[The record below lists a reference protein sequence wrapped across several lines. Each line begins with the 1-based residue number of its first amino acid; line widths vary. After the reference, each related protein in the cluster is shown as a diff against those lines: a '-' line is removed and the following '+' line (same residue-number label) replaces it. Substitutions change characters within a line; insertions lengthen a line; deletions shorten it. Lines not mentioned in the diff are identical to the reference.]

1 MPPLTVET
9 PLLSAAAEAQLF
21 WRLRRWVTAN
31 LLRQTLRESRLRA
44 FLVVLLS
51 GVFWGGLFALFI
63 EAFKFLAASLP
74 NAATRDEAVRAVFG
88 VFFASLTVMLAFSSG
103 IILYSSLYR
112 SREVQFLMT
121 TPCRG
126 ERVFLHKFQEA
137 LLLSS
142 WGFVL
147 LGSPMWVAYGL
158 VALAPWYYYALLLP
172 FLVAFVVIPGGIGAI
187 VCLVV
192 MWRIPKIRLH
202 AVSLMAVSCL
212 VVGAWIA
219 WSVFRGPEGDLLTPS
234 WFDSLLTR
242 LRFSEHRLLPNWWLS
257 TGLLEA
263 AGRQWQESLLF
274 LALLVSNA
282 LLMHQA
288 AVAIAGRIF
297 RRSYHDS
304 YTEGA
309 ARRRPGAAWIDRW
322 MLRATFFLSPQ
333 MRLLMVKDLRLFR
346 RDPLQWSQFLIF
358 LGLLLLYFLNVRRF
372 RYDINHATWVNMISF
387 LNVTVVGLILSTFTS
402 RFIFPMISLEG
413 RRFWILGL
421 LPVRRET
428 ILWSKFLFA
437 ALGSMF
443 ACSLLIVLSDL
454 MLRVLPLVLG
464 IHLLACALLCTGLS
478 AIAVGMGAL
487 MPNLRE
493 ESPAKIAAG
502 FGGTL
507 NLVLSAIYIVAIVTL
522 TAVPCHFY
530 VAAKQSDLADTFL
543 YEAQLPWWLALGTAL
558 SVLLGAAATIVP
570 LRMGFK
576 AFRELEF

>member
-1 MPPLTVET
+1 MSVVPAVP
-9 PLLSAAAEAQLF
+9 LSAAAEARLF
-21 WRLRRWVTAN
+21 WRLRRWTVVN
-31 LLRQTLRESRLRA
+31 SLRQTLRESRLRV
-44 FLVVLLS
+44 FLLLLLS
-51 GVFWGGLFALFI
+51 SVFWGGLFGLFI
-63 EAFKFLAASLP
+63 EAFSFLATSLP
-74 NAATRDEAVRAVFG
+74 NAATRDEAVRAMFG

-103 IILYSSLYR
+103 IILYGSLYR
-112 SREVQFLMT
+112 SREVQFLLTM
-121 TPCRG
+121 PCRS
-126 ERVFLHKFQEA
+126 ERVFLHKFHEA

-142 WGFVL
+142 WGFIL

-158 VALAPWYYYALLLP
+158 VALAPWYYYLLLLP

-187 VCLVV
+187 VCLVI

-202 AVSLMAVSCL
+202 AVSIMAAACAIS
-212 VVGAWIA
+212 GGWIA
-219 WSVFRGPEGDLLTPS
+219 WSVVRGPEGDLLTPS
-234 WFDSLLTR
+234 WFDSLLMR

-263 AGRQWQESLLF
+263 AQRQWSESLLF

-282 LLMHQA
+282 LLLHQA
-288 AVAIAGRIF
+288 AVAVAARIF

-304 YTEGA
+304 YTEGTS
-309 ARRRPGAAWIDRW
+309 RRRPGAHWMDAL

-333 MRLLMVKDLRLFR
+333 MRLLLVKDLRLFR
-346 RDPLQWSQFLIF
+346 RDPMQWSQFLIF
-358 LGLLLLYFLNVRRF
+358 LGLLTLYFVNVRRF
-372 RYDINHATWVNMISF
+372 RYDVNHATWVNMISF
-387 LNVTVVGLILSTFTS
+387 LNLTVVGLILSTFTS

-421 LPVRRET
+421 LPLRRET

-437 ALGSMF
+437 AIGSTV
-443 ACSLLIVLSDL
+443 ACCVLIVLSDL

-464 IHLLACALLCTGLS
+464 IHLLACVLLCLGLS
-478 AIAVGMGAL
+478 AIAVGLGAK

-507 NLVLSAIYIVAIVTL
+507 NLVLSAIYIVVIVTL

-530 VAAKQSDLADTFL
+530 VAAQQSDFADSFL
-543 YEAQLPWWLALGTAL
+543 YESRLPLWLGIGVAL
-558 SVLLGAAATIVP
+558 SLVVGALATVVP
-570 LRMGFK
+570 MRIGFK
-576 AFRELEF
+576 AFREIEF

>member
-1 MPPLTVET
+1 MDTAFPQP
-9 PLLSAAAEAQLF
+9 LSAEAEARLF
-21 WRLRRWVTAN
+21 WRLRRQTLINA
-31 LLRQTLRESRLRA
+31 LRQTFRESRLRV
-44 FLVVLLS
+44 FLVLLLS
-51 GVFWGGLFALFI
+51 GIFWGGLFGLFI
-63 EAFKFLAASLP
+63 EAFKFMAMSLP
-74 NAATRDEAVRAVFG
+74 NAATRDEAVRAMFG

-103 IILYSSLYR
+103 IILYGSLYR

-121 TPCRG
+121 TPVRS

-142 WGFVL
+142 WGFIL

-172 FLVAFVVIPGGIGAI
+172 FLVAFVVIPGGLGAM

-202 AVSLMAVSCL
+202 AVSILATLCL
-212 VVGAWIA
+212 ACGGWIA
-219 WSVFRGPEGDLLTPS
+219 WSVIRGPEGDLLTPS
-234 WFDSLLTR
+234 WFDSLLMR

-263 AGRQWQESLLF
+263 AQRQWTESLLF
-274 LALLVSNA
+274 LALLTSNA
-282 LLMHQA
+282 LMFHQA
-288 AVAIAGRIF
+288 AVALAARIF

-309 ARRRPGAAWIDRW
+309 SRRRPGAHWMDRL

-346 RDPLQWSQFLIF
+346 RDPMQWSQFLIF
-358 LGLLLLYFLNVRRF
+358 LGLLTLYFVNVRRF
-372 RYDINHATWVNMISF
+372 RYDVNHATWVNMISF
-387 LNVTVVGLILSTFTS
+387 LNLTVVGLILSTFTS

-437 ALGSMF
+437 AAGSTV
-443 ACSLLIVLSDL
+443 ACAVLVVLSDL
-454 MLRVLPLVLG
+454 MLRVMPLVLA
-464 IHLLACALLCTGLS
+464 IHLLACVLLCLGLS
-478 AIAVGMGAL
+478 ALAVGMGAK

-507 NLVLSAIYIVAIVTL
+507 NLVLSAIYIVVIVTL

-530 VAAKQSDLADTFL
+530 VAAKQADFADSFL
-543 YEAQLPWWLALGTAL
+543 YEARLPLWLAAGVAVSIVVGILATA
-558 SVLLGAAATIVP
+558 IP

>member
-1 MPPLTVET
+1 MSVVPAVP
-9 PLLSAAAEAQLF
+9 LSAAAEARLF
-21 WRLRRWVTAN
+21 WRLRRWTVVN
-31 LLRQTLRESRLRA
+31 SLRQTLRESRLRV
-44 FLVVLLS
+44 FLLLLLS
-51 GVFWGGLFALFI
+51 SVFWGGLFGLFI
-63 EAFKFLAASLP
+63 EAFSFLATSLP
-74 NAATRDEAVRAVFG
+74 NAATRDEAVRAMFG

-103 IILYSSLYR
+103 IILYGSLYR
-112 SREVQFLMT
+112 SREVQFLLTM
-121 TPCRG
+121 PCRS

-142 WGFVL
+142 WGFIL

-158 VALAPWYYYALLLP
+158 VALAPWYYYLLLLP

-187 VCLVV
+187 VCLVI

-202 AVSLMAVSCL
+202 AVSIMAAACAIS
-212 VVGAWIA
+212 GGWIA
-219 WSVFRGPEGDLLTPS
+219 WSVVRGPEGDLLTPS
-234 WFDSLLTR
+234 WFDSLLMR
-242 LRFSEHRLLPNWWLS
+242 LPFSDHRLLPNWWLS

-263 AGRQWQESLLF
+263 AQRQWSESLLF

-282 LLMHQA
+282 LLLHQA
-288 AVAIAGRIF
+288 AVAVAARIF

-304 YTEGA
+304 YTEGTS
-309 ARRRPGAAWIDRW
+309 RRRPGAHWMDAL

-333 MRLLMVKDLRLFR
+333 MRLLLVKDLRLFR
-346 RDPLQWSQFLIF
+346 RDPMQWSQFLIF
-358 LGLLLLYFLNVRRF
+358 LGLLTLYFVNVRRF
-372 RYDINHATWVNMISF
+372 RYDVNHATWVNMISF
-387 LNVTVVGLILSTFTS
+387 LNLTVVGLILSTFTS

-421 LPVRRET
+421 LPLRRET

-437 ALGSMF
+437 AIGSTV
-443 ACSLLIVLSDL
+443 ACCVLIVLSDL

-464 IHLLACALLCTGLS
+464 IHLLACVLLCLGLS
-478 AIAVGMGAL
+478 AIAVGLGAK

-507 NLVLSAIYIVAIVTL
+507 NLVLSAIYIVVIVTL

-530 VAAKQSDLADTFL
+530 VAAQQSDFADSFL
-543 YEAQLPWWLALGTAL
+543 YESRLPLWLGIGVAL
-558 SVLLGAAATIVP
+558 SLVVGALATVVP
-570 LRMGFK
+570 MRIGFK
-576 AFRELEF
+576 AFREIEF